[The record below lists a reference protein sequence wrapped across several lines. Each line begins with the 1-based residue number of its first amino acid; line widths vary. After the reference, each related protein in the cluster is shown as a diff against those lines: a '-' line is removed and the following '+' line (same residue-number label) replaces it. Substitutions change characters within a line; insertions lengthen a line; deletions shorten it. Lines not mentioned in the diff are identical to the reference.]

1 MGKKL
6 YVGNL
11 AYSVTSDDLGNLFS
25 QYGDVVDA
33 VVINDKFSGRS
44 KGFGFIEF
52 DNSEDAAAAM
62 EALNGNVFA
71 GRTLKIDYAKNKMK

>member
-33 VVINDKFSGRS
+33 VVINDKFSVARKVSVLSNLTPGRCCRCYGS
-44 KGFGFIEF
+44 IKRKRIC
-52 DNSEDAAAAM
+52 
-62 EALNGNVFA
+62 
-71 GRTLKIDYAKNKMK
+71 RTYSQN

>member
-11 AYSVTSDDLGNLFS
+11 AYSVTSDELGNLFS

-33 VVINDKFSGRS
+33 IVVNDKYSGRS

-52 DNSEDAAAAM
+52 NQADEANKAM
-62 EALNGNVFA
+62 EALNGNEYA
-71 GRTLKIDYAKNKMK
+71 GRTLKIDFARDKNS

>member
-6 YVGNL
+6 YVGKL
-11 AYSVTSDDLGNLFS
+11 AYSVTSDELGNLFS

-33 VVINDKFSGRS
+33 IVVNDKYSGRS

-52 DNSEDAAAAM
+52 NEAEEASKAM
-62 EALNGNVFA
+62 EALNGNEYG
-71 GRTLKIDYAKNKMK
+71 GRTLKIDFARDKNS

>member
-11 AYSVTSDDLGNLFS
+11 AYSVTSDELGNLFS

-33 VVINDKFSGRS
+33 IVVNDKYSGRS

-52 DNSEDAAAAM
+52 NNSTEANAAL
-62 EALNGNVFA
+62 EALNGNEYA
-71 GRTLKIDYAKNKMK
+71 GRTLKIDFARDKNS